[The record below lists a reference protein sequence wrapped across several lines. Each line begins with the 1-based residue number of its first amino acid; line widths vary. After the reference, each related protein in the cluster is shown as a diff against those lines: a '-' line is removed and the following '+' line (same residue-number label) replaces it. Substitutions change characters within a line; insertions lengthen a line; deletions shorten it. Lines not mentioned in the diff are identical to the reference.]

1 MDWPKENH
9 SISETDLLSCFKYE
23 PKKTRVLRLEGRDEE
38 PFVKLLETD
47 EQWMEWVD
55 KELPKPNSATSGLVL
70 ILARRAGQQGMPT
83 MCDELTDLEKGH
95 LKSVRAQTFPAQV
108 GGDPN
113 AEKGLQ
119 PTESGRRVART
130 LPFSQDTF
138 RLISQKLYLHG
149 SIARV
154 INRSDVPIFSRAEIH
169 MSSEEG
175 PTYPTYIY
183 NCRSTNAWD
192 NDLALT
198 VTHFPTTGLSY
209 AVLFGCPID
218 TEDEIIKRLCSAG
231 EAASYPLLLPGI
243 FAELERNRHV
253 NIIEDYVDDI
263 EQKISELD
271 SIGLID
277 NTGSERRNKDK
288 RSQWLDMTYLRNAL
302 ITWREQLVK
311 MTRHTEELQDTL
323 FKKTRNKPIRVE
335 DDNTQFAQL
344 DLRLSDETEFYETK
358 KDGVDKDDVRKSYMI
373 KLGAKINDR
382 LQAIIDEYDDKIR
395 ECTMRIDGMAMATQ
409 WSHGE
414 TNVEIALA
422 TGRDSKHMRTISIV
436 SMVFLPGTFMAS
448 IFSMQFFNW
457 GSNQEDAVVSKY
469 FWIYILATVIA
480 TMSTLGIYYYCVVW
494 RHRSR
499 KVSDEED
506 GLPIG

>member
-1 MDWPKENH
+1 M
-9 SISETDLLSCFKYE
+9 
-23 PKKTRVLRLEGRDEE
+23 
-38 PFVKLLETD
+38 
-47 EQWMEWVD
+47 
-55 KELPKPNSATSGLVL
+55 
-70 ILARRAGQQGMPT
+70 
-83 MCDELTDLEKGH
+83 
-95 LKSVRAQTFPAQV
+95 
-108 GGDPN
+108 
-113 AEKGLQ
+113 
-119 PTESGRRVART
+119 
-130 LPFSQDTF
+130 
-138 RLISQKLYLHG
+138 
-149 SIARV
+149 
-154 INRSDVPIFSRAEIH
+154 
-169 MSSEEG
+169 
-175 PTYPTYIY
+175 
-183 NCRSTNAWD
+183 
-192 NDLALT
+192 
-198 VTHFPTTGLSY
+198 
-209 AVLFGCPID
+209 
-218 TEDEIIKRLCSAG
+218 
-231 EAASYPLLLPGI
+231 LLPGI

-409 WSHGE
+409 W
-414 TNVEIALA
+414 V
-422 TGRDSKHMRTISIV
+422 RSIR
-436 SMVFLPGTFMAS
+436 
-448 IFSMQFFNW
+448 FFNPL
-457 GSNQEDAVVSKY
+457 E
-469 FWIYILATVIA
+469 L
-480 TMSTLGIYYYCVVW
+480 L
-494 RHRSR
+494 
-499 KVSDEED
+499 
-506 GLPIG
+506 